1 MSKNH
6 AVKKGREN
14 VMSKK
19 KNPLIKPY
27 LKWAGGKRQLLND
40 IRPFIPTRFT
50 TYYEPFV
57 GAGAV
62 LFDLQPK
69 RAVINDFNEQLITT
83 YRIIKN
89 NVEELIVLLRDYKE
103 KNSDEFFYAIR
114 ELDRDREAFGKLSDI
129 EIAARFIFMNKTC
142 YNGLYRVNSSGLF
155 NVPYGK
161 YKNPMI
167 CDEPVLRAVSHYL
180 SSNDIELHSGDFAAV
195 LNTADRNS
203 FVYFDPPYHSDD
215 DTNFTGYQA
224 GGFNAVEQTRLRDVF
239 DELSRRGVKC
249 LLSNADTPFIRE
261 LYANYTIETVMAKR
275 AINSDAD
282 GRGDVKEVLI
292 RNY

>member
-1 MSKNH
+1 MSKN
-6 AVKKGREN
+6 
-14 VMSKK
+14 
-19 KNPLIKPY
+19 KNPLVKPY

-40 IRPFIPTRFT
+40 IRPFIPARFT

-89 NVEELIVLLRDYKE
+89 NVEELIVLLKDYKE

-114 ELDRDREAFGKLSDI
+114 ELDRDRDAFEKLSDI

-142 YNGLYRVNSSGLF
+142 YNGLYRVNSMGLF

-180 SSNDIELHSGDFAAV
+180 SSNDIELHSGDFAFV

-224 GGFNAVEQTRLRDVF
+224 GGFNAAEQTRLRDVF
-239 DELSRRGVKC
+239 DELSRRGARC